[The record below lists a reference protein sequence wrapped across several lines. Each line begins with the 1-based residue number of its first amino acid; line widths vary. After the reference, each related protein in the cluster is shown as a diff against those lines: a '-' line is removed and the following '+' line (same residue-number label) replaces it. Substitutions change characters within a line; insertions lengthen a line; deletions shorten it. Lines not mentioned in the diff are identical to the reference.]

1 MMSRYK
7 AIKRQR
13 RRTVRRRVK
22 IGPTIGKILAISAV
36 AVLALVSLTQSIGRE
51 SAIYESTELREE
63 KGGVEQEI
71 NELKLLEAR
80 AKTLDRIAQSKVKDE
95 MAPIGDDVEYLDGQT
110 AVAGASSSQ

>member
-7 AIKRQR
+7 TTKRQR

-22 IGPTIGKILAISAV
+22 IGPTVGMVLAISASL
-36 AVLALVSLTQSIGRE
+36 VLGLVSITQSISRE
-51 SAIYESTELREE
+51 TAIYESTELREE

-80 AKTLDRIAQSKVKDE
+80 AKTLDRIAQSEVRE
-95 MAPIGDDVEYLDGQT
+95 ELVPIGDDVEYLDSEQ
-110 AVAGASSSQ
+110 AVAGASTEQ